1 VLKPAAAVDPWNE
14 PFTDRQQLVT
24 TRSHGSPPPAHTL
37 DVMKRARLTRRLR
50 VFLEVATIVAG
61 MQLGVTPALA
71 AVPGTSCPVFPANN
85 VWNTDISG
93 LPVNP
98 NSAAWIANSG
108 GAARMLHPDFGP
120 SGDPNVPYGIPFA
133 VVDSSHPKV
142 NVTFDYS
149 SESDRVPYPFGPDTP
164 IEGGAGS
171 GGDRHA
177 LMIDR
182 GSCTLYEL
190 YNAHYSAGSSTA
202 GSGAVFNLNGNAL
215 RPAGWTSADAAGLPI
230 LPGLLRLDEVNAGA
244 VRHAVR
250 FTVQHTAGSFV
261 WPGRHQAGS
270 GSAAVNPPMGAR
282 FRMKAGVD
290 ISHYSPQ
297 ARVILTAFQHYGL
310 VVADNGSNWFFQGD
324 ANNAWPGGLL
334 SELKSIPA
342 GDFEAIDES
351 SLIVDP
357 NSAQARQPA
366 VAPPP
371 PAAPPRVGGPAPAVQ
386 PQAGS
391 GPATTAPITGAV
403 ADPTASAA
411 ARAADHE
418 TAGAPADA
426 ATGGSSATAAAG
438 EGTGPAGALVAT
450 GVSGSGRVLPAPA
463 PIQWQQVVPA
473 VLLVLLG
480 AAATVHRITRGSSP
494 E

>member
-1 VLKPAAAVDPWNE
+1 
-14 PFTDRQQLVT
+14 
-24 TRSHGSPPPAHTL
+24 
-37 DVMKRARLTRRLR
+37 MKRARLTRRLR

-93 LPVNP
+93 LPVNA

-149 SESDRVPYPFGPDTP
+149 SESDHVPYPFGPDTP

-230 LPGLLRLDEVNAGA
+230 FPGLLRLDEVNAGA

-250 FTVQHTAGSFV
+250 FTVQHTAGSFI

-297 ARVILTAFQHYGL
+297 ARVVLTAFQRYGL

-342 GDFEAIDES
+342 GDFEAVDES
-351 SLIVDP
+351 SLMVDP
-357 NSAQARQPA
+357 NSAEARQPGGA
-366 VAPPP
+366 APPP
-371 PAAPPRVGGPAPAVQ
+371 ITGPAHATGSGPAPQ
-386 PQAGS
+386 PPAAS
-391 GPATTAPITGAV
+391 GPATTAPVTAAV
-403 ADPTASAA
+403 ADPTASAPA
-411 ARAADHE
+411 MAGARAADRE
-418 TAGAPADA
+418 SASAAEGASGGSAGGAP
-426 ATGGSSATAAAG
+426 TGGGPAAG
-438 EGTGPAGALVAT
+438 PVLAN
-450 GVSGSGRVLPAPA
+450 GVIGSGRVLPSPA
-463 PIQWQQVVPA
+463 PVPWQQVVPA

-480 AAATVHRITRGSSP
+480 AAATVHRITRMSRAGHQ
-494 E
+494 